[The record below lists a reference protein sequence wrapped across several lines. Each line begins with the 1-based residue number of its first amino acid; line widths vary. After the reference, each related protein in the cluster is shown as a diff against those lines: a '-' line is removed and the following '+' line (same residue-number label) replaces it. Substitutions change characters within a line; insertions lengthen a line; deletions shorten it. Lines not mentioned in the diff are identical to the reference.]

1 MTLFYNI
8 NINLNKIFYILIFQQ
23 NFMNKYLKGE
33 NLSLSDNVSYWL
45 QETIRCPVS
54 KNNQFRKVEAEAEV
68 KKLHT
73 DLKIHYFG
81 CNNNLTVFTIGREWT
96 T

>member
-1 MTLFYNI
+1 MALGN
-8 NINLNKIFYILIFQQ
+8 NK
-23 NFMNKYLKGE
+23 M
-33 NLSLSDNVSYWL
+33 SS
-45 QETIRCPVS
+45 PVS